1 MGKDDNE
8 DDDDDEDDDESSCRS
23 SLYNVVDIDAA
34 RLIG

>member
-1 MGKDDNE
+1 MGKEEEE
-8 DDDDDEDDDESSCRS
+8 DDDDESSCRS

>member
-1 MGKDDNE
+1 MGKEEEEEEAD
-8 DDDDDEDDDESSCRS
+8 DDDESSCRS